1 MSVSVSLII
10 PTLNAERE
18 IGALVESLLGQS
30 RVPDEIVVV
39 DSSSEDRTV
48 EIASSYSEV
57 AVEVIDRRDFNH
69 GLTRDRA
76 LRRSSGDIVCFMT
89 QDAVPANDAFV
100 ENLIEP
106 ILVDPS
112 IAISSG
118 RQLPKADARR
128 FEQLVRAFNY
138 TGQSNVRSRDD
149 VPRLGIKAYFAT
161 DVCAAYRRSAY
172 LELGGFGRTD
182 MNEDMLMAAKAVSA
196 GWKVAYAADAEV
208 YHSHNLT
215 PRQQYE
221 RNYAIGRF
229 LERNAELLSC
239 ASEVGEGGRLARDVA
254 TTLVKEG
261 NISELLA
268 FAVDCA
274 ARLVGNRAGRKNA
287 RRARR

>member
-48 EIASSYSEV
+48 EIASSYRQV
-57 AVEVIDRRDFNH
+57 TVEVIDRRDFNH
-69 GLTRDRA
+69 GLTRDWA
-76 LRRSSGDIVCFMT
+76 FKRSSGDIVCFMT
-89 QDAVPANDAFV
+89 QDAVPANDAFM

-138 TGQSNVRSRDD
+138 TDQSNVRSRDD

-229 LERNAELLSC
+229 LERNSDLLSC

-274 ARLVGNRAGRKNA
+274 ARLGGNRAGRINA
-287 RRARR
+287 RKAKR